1 MQKVKSKYA
10 QTFDSTC
17 NAWEKDRRFNLMYL
31 KSQENYFNDILKSR
45 GYVFLRDIHEYLGLP
60 VTKTTLFVGWYYDL
74 DNPSG
79 DNYID
84 FGLPKTNKGSSPNVT
99 MDFNVD
105 GDITNRFK
113 D

>member
-1 MQKVKSKYA
+1 MHKVRSKYA
-10 QTFDSTC
+10 QTFDSSC
-17 NAWEKDRRFNLMYL
+17 KAWEKDQEFNLVYL
-31 KSQENYFNDILKSR
+31 RAQESYFNNVLKSR

-84 FGLPKTNKGSSPNVT
+84 FSLPKTNRGNTANVVIN
-99 MDFNVD
+99 FNVD